1 MHHGTELIGTVAVGL
16 TAAFLVGL
24 IANRFKIP
32 TIAGYLLA
40 GVIVGPFTP
49 GYVADSELAPQLAE
63 LGVIL
68 LMFGVG
74 LHFSFRDL
82 LQVKSV
88 AVPGAIVQISMA
100 TLLGMAAASF
110 WGWSFGAGL
119 VFGLGLSVASTV
131 VLLRA
136 LLDLG
141 DMGRIESKIAVGWLI
156 VEDIATV
163 VALVLLPVLAD
174 SLGGVSPHSSS
185 GGVVQTL
192 GIALGKV
199 ALFLVVMVVVGRRVL
214 PWIFKRVV
222 GVDSRELFLLAVL
235 ASGLGVAY
243 GAAELFDVSFALGA
257 FVAGLVLS
265 ETPFGHRAE
274 SELYP
279 IREAFAVLF
288 FVSVGMIIDPRFLLE
303 NPGHLLI
310 VAGIVLV
317 GKGVAAL
324 GICLVLRQPIRT
336 GATVAIGLSQI
347 GEFSFILATM
357 GVTLQLLPKEGNDLI
372 LAGALITI
380 TLNPFLFRNL
390 DRLERLLGKLLPAR
404 FAASPSAPARDV
416 PVFD

>member
-416 PVFD
+416 PAFD